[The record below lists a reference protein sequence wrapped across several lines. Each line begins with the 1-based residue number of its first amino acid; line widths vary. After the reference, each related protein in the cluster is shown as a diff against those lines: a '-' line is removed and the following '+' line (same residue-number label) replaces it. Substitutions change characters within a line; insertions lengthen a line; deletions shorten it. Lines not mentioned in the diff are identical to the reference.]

1 MSKTVVLISE
11 RLSLHE
17 AIKIENESENLHI
30 IWELFNSYK
39 HVNDVN
45 SKLNEEF
52 INRIIDRYSPD
63 YIALDLPLKVEKV
76 EQLVYAVENTDVIL
90 LERMND
96 KFIKML
102 IPA

>member
-1 MSKTVVLISE
+1 MSKTVVLISG
-11 RLSLHE
+11 RFSLHE
-17 AIKIENESENLHI
+17 TIKVEHESENLHV

-52 INRIIDRYSPD
+52 INRIVDCYSPD
-63 YIALDLPLKVEKV
+63 YIAIDLPLKVEKV

-96 KFIKML
+96 KFIQML